1 MVDAAGTYRHRITIQ
16 RASETQD
23 GLGGPVQ
30 TWLAFAERVPAMVE
44 ELSGRELWNAQQI
57 QADLSLSVK
66 CRWLDGVKSKMR
78 VLWHDKGGDRT
89 LSIEVPPRNPDG
101 RKRDMVLLC
110 KEPV

>member
-1 MVDAAGTYRHRITIQ
+1 MIEAGRLRHRVTIE
-16 RASETQD
+16 RANETQD
-23 GLGGPVQ
+23 GLGQAVS
-30 TWLAFAERVPAMVE
+30 TWVAFAQRVPALVE

-57 QADLSLSVK
+57 QADLTMSVSL
-66 CRWLDGVKSKMR
+66 RWLDGVKSKMR
-78 VLWHDKGGDRT
+78 LIWHDKAGDRT